1 MDVASSAGRKGG
13 GIGAPEGSRLG
24 RALAAALAVLV
35 IGSLL
40 AAPVSLRQAP
50 PKVVRLAPDDV
61 ILSTSDIPDTGWGL
75 SASGTN
81 GSGVWRLFD
90 VHNELLLGSLN
101 VTLWVEEDAVAASK
115 AVASIVSRVGHPTQD
130 GGVSGADASVFW
142 SYDSGVFA
150 GMLVRRYN
158 VVFLLLGDLETS
170 FALTRSNLQVWAGWQ
185 LSRIEAAAG

>member
-1 MDVASSAGRKGG
+1 MSGASFAERKGG
-13 GIGAPEGSRLG
+13 DIRVREGLRLG
-24 RALAAALAVLV
+24 RALAAVLAVLV
-35 IGSLL
+35 LAALL
-40 AAPVSLRQAP
+40 AAPASLHQAP
-50 PKVVRLAPDDV
+50 PKVVRLAPYDV
-61 ILSTSDIPDTGWGL
+61 ILSASDIPDTGWGL

-81 GSGVWRLFD
+81 GSGVWCLFD

-101 VTLWVEEDAVAASK
+101 VTLWVAEDAATASK
-115 AVASIVSRVGHPTQD
+115 AVSSLVSRVGYPTQD
-130 GGVSGADASVFW
+130 GEVPGADASFFW

-150 GMLVRRYN
+150 GMAVTRYN